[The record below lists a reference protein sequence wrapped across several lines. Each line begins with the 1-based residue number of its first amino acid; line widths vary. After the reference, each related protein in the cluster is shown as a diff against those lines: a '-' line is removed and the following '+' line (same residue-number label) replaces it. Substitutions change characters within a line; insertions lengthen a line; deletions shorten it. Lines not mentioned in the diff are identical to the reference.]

1 MPSKSDS
8 SDRAPGNRGIRIHGS
23 RRRSGRRPRPH
34 GLSFEAR
41 LRVLAMAI
49 ALPGLLACSGL
60 LIAQHASTSLWLT
73 LLGVILFV
81 SLIVFGLLV
90 EHVVRPLQT
99 LTNVVSALRE
109 DDYAFRARGSSTDD
123 VLGEL
128 AIEINALADMLQ
140 DQRAGALEASA
151 LLRRVVGSIDAP
163 VLAFDPAGVLR
174 LMNPAAE
181 TVLALPPDESVGQ
194 PAAQIG
200 LTRLLEEP
208 DEGIV
213 ELEHDGRSTR
223 WIVHRST
230 FRQRGVPHALLLLTD
245 VSAALR
251 EEERQAWRRLIRVLG
266 HEINNSLAPIKSIAG
281 TLRTQLISGVA
292 TDEDLD
298 RGLHIIESR
307 AESLYR
313 FVQAYRQLAQLPPPK
328 LQKTPLAPLLERT
341 LALEQRLRAEIIGGP
356 EVTLTI
362 DPDQV
367 EQMLINLVRNAV
379 EAALATRA
387 GKPRVQVGWQV
398 DAGNV
403 IIGIEDNGPGIAN
416 DSNLFV
422 PFYTTKS
429 GGSGVGLALARQI
442 VEAHAGSVRLT
453 NRRAGGVRA
462 VVTLPVIMPVTPHG
476 QAIESRTTDSR
487 NTELRSTESRID
499 SSNR

>member
-1 MPSKSDS
+1 M
-8 SDRAPGNRGIRIHGS
+8 GI
-23 RRRSGRRPRPH
+23 
-34 GLSFEAR
+34 A
-41 LRVLAMAI
+41 V
-49 ALPGLLACSGL
+49 PGLLVCCGL

-73 LLGVILFV
+73 LLGVTLFV

-109 DDYAFRARGSSTDD
+109 DDYAFRARGSSTGD

-181 TVLALPPDESVGQ
+181 SVLALSPDESVGQ

-223 WIVHRST
+223 WMVHRST

-313 FVQAYRQLAQLPPPK
+313 FVQAYRQLAQLPPPR

-379 EAALATRA
+379 EAALATRV

-453 NRRAGGVRA
+453 NRKAGGVRA
-462 VVTLPVIMPVTPHG
+462 VVTLPVIMPVTPHA
-476 QAIESRTTDSR
+476 QAVDP
-487 NTELRSTESRID
+487 
-499 SSNR
+499 SNR

>member
-1 MPSKSDS
+1 M
-8 SDRAPGNRGIRIHGS
+8 
-23 RRRSGRRPRPH
+23 
-34 GLSFEAR
+34 SFEAR
-41 LRVLAMAI
+41 LRVLAMCI
-49 ALPGLLACSGL
+49 ALPGLAVCCGL
-60 LIAQHASTSLWLT
+60 LLSQHASTSLWFT
-73 LLGVILFV
+73 LLGVIVFV
-81 SLIVFGLLV
+81 TLIVYGLLV

-109 DDYAFRARGSSTDD
+109 DDYAFRARGSATGD

-151 LLRRVVGSIDAP
+151 LLRRVVSSIDAP

-174 LMNPAAE
+174 LLNPAAE
-181 TVLALPPDESVGQ
+181 TVLALAPDDSVGQ
-194 PAAQIG
+194 PAEELG
-200 LTRLLEEP
+200 LAGLLEEP

-213 ELEHDGRSTR
+213 ELEQDGRSTR
-223 WIVHRST
+223 WMVHRST

-251 EEERQAWRRLIRVLG
+251 EEERQAWQRLIRVLG

-298 RGLHIIESR
+298 RGLLVVESR

-313 FVQAYRQLAQLPPPK
+313 FVQAYRQLAQLPPPR
-328 LQKTPLAPLLERT
+328 LQKTPLAPLIERT
-341 LALEQRLRAEIIGGP
+341 LALEQRLKAEITGGP
-356 EVTLTI
+356 DVTLTI
-362 DPDQV
+362 DPDQI
-367 EQMLINLVRNAV
+367 EQLLINLVRNAV
-379 EAALATRA
+379 EAALTCRT
-387 GKPRVQVGWQV
+387 GRPRVQVGWQV

-403 IIGIEDNGPGIAN
+403 VIGIEDNGPGIAN

-442 VEAHAGSVRLT
+442 VEAHAGSVRLM
-453 NRRAGGVRA
+453 NRKPGWGARA
-462 VVTLPVIMPVTPHG
+462 VVTLPVVMPLMPAHA
-476 QAIESRTTDSR
+476 QTDEKQSIR
-487 NTELRSTESRID
+487 
-499 SSNR
+499 